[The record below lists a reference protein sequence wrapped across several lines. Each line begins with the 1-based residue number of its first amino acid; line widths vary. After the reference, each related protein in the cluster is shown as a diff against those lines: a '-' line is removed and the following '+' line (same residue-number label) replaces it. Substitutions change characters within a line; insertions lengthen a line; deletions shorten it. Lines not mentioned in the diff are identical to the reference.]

1 MELVEISNAATI
13 HAADCEHTLV
23 AGDKLKTEVGED
35 ELDLTVPVGEQWIV
49 RLSMKVTKHVL

>member
-23 AGDKLKTEVGED
+23 AGDKLKTEVGTD
-35 ELDLTVPVGEQWIV
+35 EMSLTVPAGEEWIV